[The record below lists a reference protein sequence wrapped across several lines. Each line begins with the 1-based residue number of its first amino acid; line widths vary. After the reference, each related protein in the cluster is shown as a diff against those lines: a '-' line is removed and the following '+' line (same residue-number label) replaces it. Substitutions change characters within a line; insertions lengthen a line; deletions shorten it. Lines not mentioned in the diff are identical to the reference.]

1 MSSGILKALMQ
12 LFAIIAREAE
22 SDGQSVQGRE
32 VVAVFLRR
40 QLNQSLVDEYLQ
52 LFDQQVGGAGQ
63 KEGKRKAKRTS
74 LSSVKVLRIC
84 TAINE
89 ELAQKEKYVVL
100 VRLIEFVHA
109 LGEVSPGMLDF
120 LQTVADTF
128 NIDRA
133 TFRDRK
139 LT

>member
-22 SDGQSVQGRE
+22 SDGQSGQGRE

-52 LFDQQVGGAGQ
+52 LFDEQVEGAGQ

-89 ELAQKEKYVVL
+89 ESQSANFYIVTNCK
-100 VRLIEFVHA
+100 
-109 LGEVSPGMLDF
+109 GMPA
-120 LQTVADTF
+120 VCK
-128 NIDRA
+128 IIPR
-133 TFRDRK
+133 
-139 LT
+139 